1 MNALTEQPAG
11 CAVITETAAQVDA
24 GGTMWRLRSL
34 IAMGHDAGRMAA
46 ALKLSPQLVEK
57 VLRSLAG
64 AVSAELR
71 DLVCQLWDAWW
82 DKHPPELSRSDR
94 RAVGAARRRAERCGW
109 CPPLGL
115 NKDELDEPGYRPY
128 SRYREATASAPQKEF
143 AQEAPRKPAGGRHEA
158 NPPACHSAITGWR
171 AAATN
176 ATAARAQPG

>member
-1 MNALTEQPAG
+1 MNA
-11 CAVITETAAQVDA
+11 ITERQVGCVVVTNTAAQVDS

-34 IAMGHDAGRMAA
+34 IAMGHDAGRIAA
-46 ALKLSPQLVEK
+46 ALKLSPQFVEK
-57 VLRSLAG
+57 VLRGQAG

-115 NKDELDEPGYRPY
+115 DEDELDEPGYRPY
-128 SRYREATASAPQKEF
+128 SRYREATGTGTAEEF
-143 AQEAPRKPAGGRHEA
+143 TPSG
-158 NPPACHSAITGWR
+158 T
-171 AAATN
+171 
-176 ATAARAQPG
+176 ARASRRPA